1 METKVH
7 DFLSTE
13 INGEQLRPPSNSRAS
28 SPDMQMSHPISESSS
43 PNKAFKM
50 ASDCN
55 LIRHPKPEPLN
66 WESVRDN
73 SYYYF

>member
-1 METKVH
+1 MTAMETKVY

-13 INGEQLRPPSNSRAS
+13 INGEQLRPLSNSRAN
-28 SPDMQMSHPISESSS
+28 SPDMQMSHPIGETSS
-43 PNKAFKM
+43 PNKAFKK

-66 WESVRDN
+66 
-73 SYYYF
+73 